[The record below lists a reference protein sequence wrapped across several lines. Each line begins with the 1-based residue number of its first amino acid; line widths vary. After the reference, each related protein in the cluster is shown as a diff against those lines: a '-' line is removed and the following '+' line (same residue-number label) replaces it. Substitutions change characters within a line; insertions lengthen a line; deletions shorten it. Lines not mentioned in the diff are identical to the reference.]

1 MGPNAS
7 NGTPVSVGSPA
18 VTVLDNDKRKKAD
31 DVYREEI
38 DQLKLDIRIRDA
50 DSRFLQEELDKKDRI
65 MGELTEGLKEVA
77 LTHEQWAEDLMA
89 AQEAYESQ
97 SKDCEALRERVA
109 QLEGQLK
116 EMDGLKARV
125 HILEAVLKRKEEQI
139 RDLTANGGQGEL
151 GEGTEDDVNCSFES
165 IDKSDSFPVENTASW
180 HDADADNL

>member
-7 NGTPVSVGSPA
+7 SGTPVLVGSPA
-18 VTVLDNDKRKKAD
+18 ISTSENDKRKKAD

-89 AQEAYESQ
+89 AQEAYEAQ
-97 SKDCEALRERVA
+97 SSDCEALRERVL

-139 RDLTANGGQGEL
+139 RELTTIGEQGEL
-151 GEGTEDDVNCSFES
+151 DKGAEEDVNCSFDS
-165 IDKSDSFPVENTASW
+165 VDRSDSFPVENTASW